1 MMKPKSVGLGDKN
14 LREAVEQQL
23 DYDPAVQSKNVGV
36 SVSEGVVSL
45 SGYVETYADKI
56 IAEKAAKRV
65 RGVKAMA
72 NDIEV
77 RPPSEY
83 IDPDIAADAVK
94 SLERNVHVPSE
105 RISVTVKDGWLTI
118 EGKVSW
124 GYQKEAAEQAVRYLP
139 GVRGVTN
146 KVEIAPVASA
156 ADVRTKIE
164 EALRRSA
171 EVDAHHIKVDAS
183 GGAVTLSG
191 KVRSWSEMKEAEGAA
206 WGAPGVNEVLNLIE
220 IVS

>member
-45 SGYVETYADKI
+45 SGYFETYADKI

-77 RPPSEY
+77 RPALPASS
-83 IDPDIAADAVK
+83 V
-94 SLERNVHVPSE
+94 
-105 RISVTVKDGWLTI
+105 ISVNLSSTF
-118 EGKVSW
+118 
-124 GYQKEAAEQAVRYLP
+124 Q
-139 GVRGVTN
+139 RG
-146 KVEIAPVASA
+146 
-156 ADVRTKIE
+156 
-164 EALRRSA
+164 SA
-171 EVDAHHIKVDAS
+171 EARIRVHS
-183 GGAVTLSG
+183 P
-191 KVRSWSEMKEAEGAA
+191 RSPLRERPPATRANS
-206 WGAPGVNEVLNLIE
+206 
-220 IVS
+220 

>member
-1 MMKPKSVGLGDKN
+1 MKPKLVTFGDKN

-23 DYDPAVQSKNVGV
+23 DYDPAVPSNNVGV
-36 SVSEGVVSL
+36 SVSDGVVSL

-56 IAEKAAKRV
+56 IAEKAVKRV
-65 RGVKAMA
+65 RGVKAVA

-94 SLERNVHVPSE
+94 SLERNVHVPSG
-105 RISVTVKDGWLTI
+105 RISVTVKDGWLTL
-118 EGKVSW
+118 EGKVGW
-124 GYQKEAAEQAVRYLP
+124 GYQKEAAEQAVRYLS
-139 GVRGVTN
+139 GVLGVTN
-146 KVEIAPVASA
+146 KIEIEPVASA

-164 EALRRSA
+164 EALRRIA
-171 EVDAHHIKVDAS
+171 EVDAHRIKVDAS
-183 GGAVTLSG
+183 GGTVTLSG
-191 KVRSWSEMKEAEGAA
+191 AVRSWAEMKEAERAA
-206 WGAPGVNEVLNLIE
+206 WGAPGVKDVLNRIQ